1 MIDGIL
7 IVDKELGIT
16 SYDVIRKVKK
26 IVDKGQKIGHA
37 GTLDPLATGILLI
50 LLGKGTKLFNRMHSY
65 EKVYEVDGEFGF
77 STDTQ
82 DMAGE
87 VVSRDSNGIVPSIEE
102 IKEAIEKNFLGE
114 ISQLPPNY
122 SAKKIKGE
130 KAYDLAREGR
140 EINLESV
147 KVTIHQFEIYEYSY
161 PRFKCKVRCS
171 SGTYIRTLIND
182 LGLKLNTYATTTKL
196 RRVLIGDFNVS
207 EAVPS
212 KDIIEENREN
222 VLKRVINV

>member
-16 SYDVIRKVKK
+16 SYDVIRRVKK
-26 IVDKGQKIGHA
+26 IVAKEEKIGHA

-65 EKVYEVDGEFGF
+65 EKVYEVEGEFGF

-87 VVSRDSNGIVPSIEE
+87 ITNRDEKNVVPSIEE
-102 IKEAIEKNFLGE
+102 IKKIVEQNFLGE
-114 ISQLPPNY
+114 ISQTPPRY
-122 SAKKIKGE
+122 SAKKINGE
-130 KAYDLAREGR
+130 KSYDLAREGKDVA
-140 EINLESV
+140 LEPV
-147 KVTIHQFEIYEYSY
+147 KVTIQQFEIYEYVY
-161 PRFKCKVRCS
+161 PIIKCKIRCS

-207 EAVPS
+207 EAVLS
-212 KDIIEENREN
+212 KDIVEENKEN
-222 VLKRVINV
+222 ILKRIINV